1 MTGKVGGGSPVR
13 LGAAF
18 LDFAFFHRFD
28 LVNELHRA

>member
-1 MTGKVGGGSPVR
+1 MIGKVGGGSPC
-13 LGAAF
+13 AAF

>member
-1 MTGKVGGGSPVR
+1 MIGKVGPSQLVR
-13 LGAAF
+13 LGATF